1 MSQNPTAGVV
11 RVFVAIELPPP
22 VITALT
28 AVQQQLAAQG
38 LPLRLAAPAG
48 LHLTLAFIGEIPA
61 GQVPVL
67 VGAVQQG
74 AAGTGPFQLRAEGL
88 GMFPNARAPRV
99 VWAGVEGAPDA
110 MAALTALREGIA
122 TQLRAAGFAFDRRFD
137 PHLTLAR
144 VRDGCAP
151 AERARVGAAVQA
163 LPGLTP
169 VPFDVTGVSVM
180 RSDLRPGG
188 AVYSRL
194 AHVVLA

>member
-28 AVQQQLAAQG
+28 AVQQQLAARA
-38 LPLRLAAPAG
+38 LPLRLSAPAG

-61 GQVPVL
+61 GQVPAL
-67 VGAVQQG
+67 ASAVQQG

-99 VWAGVEGAPDA
+99 IWAGVEGAPDA

-122 TQLRAAGFAFDRRFD
+122 TQLRGAGFTLDRRFD

-144 VRDGCAP
+144 VRDRCTP
-151 AERARVGAAVQA
+151 TERAEIGAAVQA
-163 LPGLTP
+163 LPGLAP

-180 RSDLRPGG
+180 RSDMRPSG

>member
-28 AVQQQLAAQG
+28 AVQQQLAARA
-38 LPLRLAAPAG
+38 LPLRLSAPAG

-61 GQVPVL
+61 GQVPALASV
-67 VGAVQQG
+67 VQQG

-99 VWAGVEGAPDA
+99 IWAGVEGAPDA

-122 TQLRAAGFAFDRRFD
+122 TQLRGAGFTLDRRFD

-144 VRDGCAP
+144 VRDRCTP
-151 AERARVGAAVQA
+151 TERAEIGAAVQA
-163 LPGLTP
+163 LPGLAP
-169 VPFDVTGVSVM
+169 VLFDVTGVSVM
-180 RSDLRPGG
+180 RSDMRPSG

>member
-28 AVQQQLAAQG
+28 AVQQQLAARA
-38 LPLRLAAPAG
+38 LPLRLSAPAG

-61 GQVPVL
+61 GQVPAL
-67 VGAVQQG
+67 AGAVQQG
-74 AAGTGPFQLRAEGL
+74 TAGTGPFQLRAEGL

-99 VWAGVEGAPDA
+99 IWAGVEGAPDA

-122 TQLRAAGFAFDRRFD
+122 TQLRGAGFTLDRRFD

-144 VRDGCAP
+144 VRDRCTP
-151 AERARVGAAVQA
+151 TERAEIGAAVQA
-163 LPGLTP
+163 LPGLAP
-169 VPFDVTGVSVM
+169 VLFDVTGVSVM
-180 RSDLRPGG
+180 RSDMRPSG

>member
-28 AVQQQLAAQG
+28 AVQQQLAARA
-38 LPLRLAAPAG
+38 LPLRLSAPAG

-61 GQVPVL
+61 GQVPAL
-67 VGAVQQG
+67 AGAVQQG

-99 VWAGVEGAPDA
+99 IWAGVEGAPDA

-122 TQLRAAGFAFDRRFD
+122 TQLRGAGFTLDRRFD

-144 VRDGCAP
+144 VRDRCTP
-151 AERARVGAAVQA
+151 TERTEIGAAVQA
-163 LPGLTP
+163 LPGLAP

-180 RSDLRPGG
+180 RSDMRPAG